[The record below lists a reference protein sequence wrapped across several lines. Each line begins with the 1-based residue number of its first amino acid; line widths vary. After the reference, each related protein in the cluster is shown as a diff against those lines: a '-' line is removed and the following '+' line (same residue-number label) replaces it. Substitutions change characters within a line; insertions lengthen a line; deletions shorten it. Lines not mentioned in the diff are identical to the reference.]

1 MKIPASKVPA
11 QVWANKVKRNGQ
23 WEEDGLDG
31 ELYERWERS
40 KQVYRVDSG
49 IWETA
54 IVDDDTELPVSALS
68 LLPFDCLFLQHKSIF
83 TTVDDFCFGG
93 QEYRTEVATRSVGY
107 FIVKGDSGD
116 YFSANE
122 LAIIPLLDGVIAE
135 TKRLLDSH
143 TVYEGTTVSSLSLPW
158 HISLESRRVIGEV
171 LSEFREFMSNKVNMS
186 CKSESGAFIRDEDE
200 ESVSDDAVMLSVN
213 RATEKL
219 IGEIVEQQ
227 VGNVLGSLPY
237 IISKGADVK
246 TVYVPEKNRP
256 RKSKQTDCTVHEVG
270 YTVSRHLEKVRRIY
284 MREGADVKPVEG
296 GGEEKAHRH
305 VSPHVRRAHWHGYW
319 LGKRDNPTD
328 LVIKWIAPVIVNG
341 GNGELL
347 GRVHVGNGD

>member
-1 MKIPASKVPA
+1 MAMADCESEKTIGDAVAAWMTAPGGMRLHAGSVN
-11 QVWANKVKRNGQ
+11 V
-23 WEEDGLDG
+23 ESSEDG
-31 ELYERWERS
+31 
-40 KQVYRVDSG
+40 
-49 IWETA
+49 
-54 IVDDDTELPVSALS
+54 
-68 LLPFDCLFLQHKSIF
+68 
-83 TTVDDFCFGG
+83 
-93 QEYRTEVATRSVGY
+93 
-107 FIVKGDSGD
+107 
-116 YFSANE
+116 
-122 LAIIPLLDGVIAE
+122 
-135 TKRLLDSH
+135 
-143 TVYEGTTVSSLSLPW
+143 
-158 HISLESRRVIGEV
+158 
-171 LSEFREFMSNKVNMS
+171 
-186 CKSESGAFIRDEDE
+186 
-200 ESVSDDAVMLSVN
+200 AVMLSVN

-227 VGNVLGSLPY
+227 VGNVLGSLLY

-284 MREGADVKPVEG
+284 MREGADVKSVEG

-347 GRVHVGNGD
+347 GRVHVGDGD

>member
-83 TTVDDFCFGG
+83 TIVDDFCFDG

-143 TVYEGTTVSSLSLPW
+143 TVYEGTTESSLSLPW

-171 LSEFREFMSNKVNMS
+171 LSEFREFMSNEVNMS

-227 VGNVLGSLPY
+227 VGNVLGSLLY
-237 IISKGADVK
+237 IISK
-246 TVYVPEKNRP
+246 
-256 RKSKQTDCTVHEVG
+256 
-270 YTVSRHLEKVRRIY
+270 
-284 MREGADVKPVEG
+284 GADVKPVEG

-347 GRVHVGNGD
+347 GRVHVGDGD

>member
-1 MKIPASKVPA
+1 M
-11 QVWANKVKRNGQ
+11 
-23 WEEDGLDG
+23 
-31 ELYERWERS
+31 
-40 KQVYRVDSG
+40 
-49 IWETA
+49 
-54 IVDDDTELPVSALS
+54 
-68 LLPFDCLFLQHKSIF
+68 
-83 TTVDDFCFGG
+83 
-93 QEYRTEVATRSVGY
+93 
-107 FIVKGDSGD
+107 
-116 YFSANE
+116 
-122 LAIIPLLDGVIAE
+122 
-135 TKRLLDSH
+135 
-143 TVYEGTTVSSLSLPW
+143 
-158 HISLESRRVIGEV
+158 
-171 LSEFREFMSNKVNMS
+171 SEFREFMSNKVNMS

-227 VGNVLGSLPY
+227 VGNVLGSLLY

-328 LVIKWIAPVIVNG
+328 LVIKWIASVIVNG

-347 GRVHVGNGD
+347 GRVHVGDGD

>member
-1 MKIPASKVPA
+1 
-11 QVWANKVKRNGQ
+11 
-23 WEEDGLDG
+23 
-31 ELYERWERS
+31 
-40 KQVYRVDSG
+40 
-49 IWETA
+49 
-54 IVDDDTELPVSALS
+54 
-68 LLPFDCLFLQHKSIF
+68 
-83 TTVDDFCFGG
+83 
-93 QEYRTEVATRSVGY
+93 
-107 FIVKGDSGD
+107 
-116 YFSANE
+116 
-122 LAIIPLLDGVIAE
+122 
-135 TKRLLDSH
+135 
-143 TVYEGTTVSSLSLPW
+143 
-158 HISLESRRVIGEV
+158 
-171 LSEFREFMSNKVNMS
+171 
-186 CKSESGAFIRDEDE
+186 
-200 ESVSDDAVMLSVN
+200 MLSVN

-227 VGNVLGSLPY
+227 VGNVLGSLLY

-270 YTVSRHLEKVRRIY
+270 YTVSRHLEKARRIY

-347 GRVHVGNGD
+347 GRVHVGDGD